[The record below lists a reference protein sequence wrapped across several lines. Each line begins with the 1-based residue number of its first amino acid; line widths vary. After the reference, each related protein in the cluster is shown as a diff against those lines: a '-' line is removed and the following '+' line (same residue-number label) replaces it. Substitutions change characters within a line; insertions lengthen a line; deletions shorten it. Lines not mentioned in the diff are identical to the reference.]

1 MYHINEDREL
11 RRQRLLHHMEMRR
24 KIIGFSL
31 GLCVLLAV
39 FLAFFVLQREDVQK
53 KYIYPYSYREYIDSC
68 SREYDVDP
76 YLVAAVIKTE
86 SKFKYNATSNYGAI
100 GLMQLMPETAVWVA
114 GQLDDTGFA
123 LDDLQEPGCN
133 IRYGTWYL
141 SSLKKE
147 FAGNEV
153 LMLAAYNAGR
163 GNVLEWM
170 ERGGWDYQF
179 NDIAAIPFQETE
191 EYVRSVLKNKAK
203 YQQLYR
209 ERE

>member
-1 MYHINEDREL
+1 M
-11 RRQRLLHHMEMRR
+11 
-24 KIIGFSL
+24 FSTKNMKKFFVSL
-31 GLCVLLAV
+31 SLLAT
-39 FLAFFVLQREDVQK
+39 LISGQPTDAKAADL
-53 KYIYPYSYREYIDSC
+53 YSVIASTVANYNGDQTQIDWIANAILYS
-68 SREYDVDP
+68 SNQYGVDP
-76 YLVAAVIKTE
+76 LLVTAVMQAE
-86 SKFKYNATSNYGAI
+86 SGFNLNSGSGAGAI